1 MDFTPFDFTS
11 SMLTWL
17 HLRLNL
23 TEFKPHHQ
31 PLYAE
36 LFVKLHLYFQEFDWL
51 GSWDHELSKLAWYS
65 AWFEVLTDNWT
76 SDNKVPSTGACSHAT
91 CFFSWHCFLQDA
103 DRLLQVEMPTLE
115 DLDALYELMVRL
127 FFPLA
132 ARLPRLS
139 VVHASHHGM
148 PG

>member
-1 MDFTPFDFTS
+1 MAACIA
-11 SMLTWL
+11 
-17 HLRLNL
+17 LRLNL

-51 GSWDHELSKLAWYS
+51 GSWDHEQSKLAWYS
-65 AWFEVLTDNWT
+65 AWFDVLTDNWT
-76 SDNKVPSTGACSHAT
+76 SDNKVLHRCCVRVTPCAFPHG
-91 CFFSWHCFLQDA
+91 FSFLQDA

-132 ARLPRLS
+132 ARLPRLA

-148 PG
+148 TC